1 MVSKFSSFT
10 DEKMQ
15 KSLLNLKY
23 LAYLFIL
30 IVVIVGVG
38 FNSYFGYKLLA
49 SEKYKSFS
57 VHTIAWMAA
66 IYFVAIMILLGIKD
80 VLIMLTNLSK
90 GNIFTHENAEIL
102 RRVDKKLLITLIFSI
117 IVNMIMAIAGF
128 TSFQFMFLWLVFI
141 SFLLA
146 GHILVNPLALLVEKS
161 ADMQIEMDLTI

>member
-1 MVSKFSSFT
+1 MSKNSSFT

-23 LAYLFIL
+23 LAYLFIF
-30 IVVIVGVG
+30 IVIIVGVG
-38 FNSYFGYKLLA
+38 CNIYFGMEILKSYKY
-49 SEKYKSFS
+49 EEY
-57 VHTIAWMAA
+57 VIHTITWM
-66 IYFVAIMILLGIKD
+66 ISILFVSFMIILGIKD
-80 VLIMLTNLSK
+80 VLIMLNNLSK

-117 IVNMIMAIAGF
+117 IINIIMAIAEF
-128 TSFQFMFLWLVFI
+128 TNIQFMFVWFVFI
-141 SFLLA
+141 GFLLA